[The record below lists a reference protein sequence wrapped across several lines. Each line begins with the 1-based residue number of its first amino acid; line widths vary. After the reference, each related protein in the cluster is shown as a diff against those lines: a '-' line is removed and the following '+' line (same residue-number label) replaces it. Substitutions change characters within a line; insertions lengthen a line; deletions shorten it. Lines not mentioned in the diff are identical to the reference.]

1 MTQRKVYKRSEI
13 IDNRRESELLS
24 TVIKLALEPTEKGW
38 TIHPN
43 YIYPCVQTK
52 PDPITKHP
60 IARSV
65 NANKSNTTFKQIYD
79 SFKMGYQ
86 QERKTDILYHI
97 DDDHDIEY
105 EIVNSSSAL
114 HSGRD
119 WQLMSVRHST

>member
-65 NANKSNTTFKQIYD
+65 NAKHPNYRYPCVQTKPDPITKHPI
-79 SFKMGYQ
+79 
-86 QERKTDILYHI
+86 
-97 DDDHDIEY
+97 
-105 EIVNSSSAL
+105 A
-114 HSGRD
+114 
-119 WQLMSVRHST
+119 